1 MKELVFLLEES
12 SAKAM
17 LDELLPRVL
26 NSAIRFRCVP
36 FQGKQDL
43 EKQLARKIRDYQNA
57 QARFI
62 VLRDLDSH
70 PDCVAVKARLLDACR
85 QSGKQSQCLVRIAC
99 CELESFY
106 LADLKAVGAALEI
119 DGLERH
125 QPSRKCRHPDGLGN
139 PARELASL
147 TQHRYQKVAGSRA
160 IGAHLNPEN
169 TRSASFRNLMAAVR
183 RFEAELLQ
191 ATP

>member
-106 LADLKAVGAALEI
+106 LAD
-119 DGLERH
+119 GLERH